1 MGKMKTHSGTAKR
14 IKKTGTGKVK
24 VSHSQRGHLLSAK
37 STSAKRSH
45 KQANYVSDSDLKR
58 IKQQIANIK

>member
-1 MGKMKTHSGTAKR
+1 MPKMRTHSGTKKR
-14 IKKTGTGKVK
+14 VKKTATGKVK

-37 STSAKRSH
+37 STSAKRAH
-45 KQANYVSDSDLKR
+45 KKANYVSAGDMKR

>member
-1 MGKMKTHSGTAKR
+1 MPKMRTHSGTKKR
-14 IKKTGTGKVK
+14 VKKTASGKVK
-24 VSHSQRGHLLSAK
+24 VSHAFRGHLLSAK

-45 KQANYVSDSDLKR
+45 RKANFISKSDLKR

>member
-1 MGKMKTHSGTAKR
+1 MPKMRTHSGTKKR
-14 IKKTGTGKVK
+14 VKKTATGKVK

-37 STSAKRSH
+37 PKSAKRAH
-45 KQANYVSDSDLKR
+45 KQPNFISAGDMKR

>member
-1 MGKMKTHSGTAKR
+1 MPKMRTHSGTKKR
-14 IKKTGTGKVK
+14 VKKTASGKVK

-45 KQANYVSDSDLKR
+45 RKANYLSSADLKR

>member
-1 MGKMKTHSGTAKR
+1 MRTHSGTQKR
-14 IKKTGTGKVK
+14 VKKTGTGKVK

-37 STSAKRSH
+37 STSAKRAH
-45 KQANYVSDSDLKR
+45 KKANFVSASDLKR